1 MTNADRTVNDD
12 LRNGGRRG
20 AGERLEPDGADAS
33 HAVRAARKAPIV
45 PRVPSVVRERIAMPV
60 KLLLPAFVAVAIVV
74 VLPLLFS
81 LYTSF
86 TAYRLTDPGTLT
98 HWIGWRNY
106 MRVLGNAD
114 FWAAFGRTVLFLTV
128 ALNLEMVLG
137 LGIALLLNRVTA
149 GQRVL
154 RTVMMFPMMFSPVL
168 VGFQFKFML
177 NDSTGV
183 INHLLQTLFGMHGT
197 IPFLVDEKSAL
208 ASLIAA
214 EVWNSTPVFAVIL
227 LAGLMALPKDPI
239 EASKVDGCTPWQTF
253 RYVTLPYLMPF
264 IYIAMT
270 IRSLDVGRAYDI
282 VRIMTNGGP
291 GGRTELLWTMV
302 GRIAYD
308 DSHMGY
314 ANAIAYIS
322 VLVSILFTLYF
333 FRKLNA
339 ARRHMGPA

>member
-1 MTNADRTVNDD
+1 MQSNTPYSI
-12 LRNGGRRG
+12 GGKPVLATPRR
-20 AGERLEPDGADAS
+20 RIPL
-33 HAVRAARKAPIV
+33 PI
-45 PRVPSVVRERIAMPV
+45 
-60 KLLLPAFVAVAIVV
+60 KLLMPAFLAVGIVV
-74 VLPLLFS
+74 ILPLLFS
-81 LYTSF
+81 FYTSF
-86 TAYRLTDPGTLT
+86 TAYRLTDPDTLS

-106 MRVLGNAD
+106 ERAFANGD
-114 FWAAFGRTVLFLTV
+114 FWAAFGRTILFLTI
-128 ALNLEMVLG
+128 ALNLELLLG
-137 LGIALLLNRVTA
+137 LGVALLLNQVTK
-149 GQRVL
+149 GQRAL

-177 NDSTGV
+177 NDSTGIV
-183 INHLLQTLFGMHGT
+183 NNLMQTLFGAKSAF
-197 IPFLVDEKSAL
+197 PFLVNANSAL

-214 EVWNSTPVFAVIL
+214 EVWNSTPIFAVIL

-239 EASKVDGCTPWQTF
+239 EASKVDGCTSWQTF

-264 IYIAMT
+264 IYISMT

-314 ANAIAYIS
+314 ANAIAYVS

-333 FRKLNA
+333 FRKLSG
-339 ARRHMGPA
+339 ARKHMGPA

>member
-1 MTNADRTVNDD
+1 M
-12 LRNGGRRG
+12 
-20 AGERLEPDGADAS
+20 
-33 HAVRAARKAPIV
+33 
-45 PRVPSVVRERIAMPV
+45 
-60 KLLLPAFVAVAIVV
+60 PAFLAVGIVV
-74 VLPLLFS
+74 ILPLLFS
-81 LYTSF
+81 FYTSF
-86 TAYRLTDPGTLT
+86 TAYRLTDPDTLS

-106 MRVLGNAD
+106 ERAFANGD
-114 FWAAFGRTVLFLTV
+114 FWAAFGRTILFLTI
-128 ALNLEMVLG
+128 ALNLELLLG
-137 LGIALLLNRVTA
+137 LGVALLLNQVTK
-149 GQRVL
+149 GQRAL

-177 NDSTGV
+177 NDSTGIV
-183 INHLLQTLFGMHGT
+183 NNLMQTLFGAKSAF
-197 IPFLVDEKSAL
+197 PFLVNANSAL

-214 EVWNSTPVFAVIL
+214 EVWNSTPIFAVIL

-239 EASKVDGCTPWQTF
+239 EASKVDGCTSWQTF

-264 IYIAMT
+264 IYISMT

-308 DSHMGY
+308 DSRMGY
-314 ANAIAYIS
+314 ANAIAYVS

-333 FRKLNA
+333 FRKLSG
-339 ARRHMGPA
+339 ARKHMGPA

>member
-1 MTNADRTVNDD
+1 MQSNTPYSI
-12 LRNGGRRG
+12 GGEPALATPRR
-20 AGERLEPDGADAS
+20 RIPL
-33 HAVRAARKAPIV
+33 PI
-45 PRVPSVVRERIAMPV
+45 
-60 KLLLPAFVAVAIVV
+60 KLLLPAFVAVGIVV
-74 VLPLLFS
+74 ILPLLFS
-81 LYTSF
+81 FYTSF
-86 TAYRLTDPGTLT
+86 TACRLTDPDTLW

-106 MRVLGNAD
+106 ERAFSNGD
-114 FWAAFGRTVLFLTV
+114 FWAAFGRTILFLTI
-128 ALNLEMVLG
+128 ALNLELLLG
-137 LGIALLLNRVTA
+137 LGVALLLNQVTK
-149 GQRVL
+149 GQRAL

-177 NDSTGV
+177 NDSTGIV
-183 INHLLQTLFGMHGT
+183 INLMQTLFGAKSAF
-197 IPFLVDEKSAL
+197 PFLVDANSAL

-214 EVWNSTPVFAVIL
+214 EVWNSTPIFAVIL

-239 EASKVDGCTPWQTF
+239 EASKVDGCTSWQTF

-264 IYIAMT
+264 IYISMT

-314 ANAIAYIS
+314 ANAIAYVS

-333 FRKLNA
+333 FRKLSG
-339 ARRHMGPA
+339 ARKHMGPA

>member
-1 MTNADRTVNDD
+1 MQPGTQYASPV
-12 LRNGGRRG
+12 
-20 AGERLEPDGADAS
+20 AGIVEVARARLALPF
-33 HAVRAARKAPIV
+33 K
-45 PRVPSVVRERIAMPV
+45 M
-60 KLLLPAFVAVAIVV
+60 LLPAFLSVAIVV

-86 TAYRLTDPGTLT
+86 TAYNLTDPDTLG
-98 HWIGWRNY
+98 HVIGWRNY
-106 MRVLGNAD
+106 LRVFANGD
-114 FWAAFGRTVLFLTV
+114 FWAAFARTVLFLTI
-128 ALNLEMVLG
+128 ALNLEMLFG
-137 LGIALLLNRVTA
+137 LGIALLLNAVTS
-149 GQRVL
+149 GQRLL
-154 RTVMMFPMMFSPVL
+154 RTIMMFPMMFSPVL

-183 INHLLQTLFGMHGT
+183 VNSLLHSLFGVKGS
-197 IPFLVDEKSAL
+197 IPFLVDAHSAL
-208 ASLIAA
+208 ASLIVA
-214 EVWNSTPVFAVIL
+214 EVWNSTPVFTVIL

-308 DSHMGY
+308 DSRMGY
-314 ANAIAYIS
+314 ANAIAYVS
-322 VLVSILFTLYF
+322 VIVSIVFTVYF

-339 ARRHMGPA
+339 ARRHMG

>member
-1 MTNADRTVNDD
+1 MQSNTPYSI
-12 LRNGGRRG
+12 GGEPVLATPRR
-20 AGERLEPDGADAS
+20 RIPL
-33 HAVRAARKAPIV
+33 PI
-45 PRVPSVVRERIAMPV
+45 
-60 KLLLPAFVAVAIVV
+60 KLLMPAFLAVGIVV
-74 VLPLLFS
+74 ILPLLFS
-81 LYTSF
+81 FYTSF
-86 TAYRLTDPGTLT
+86 TAYRLTDPDTLW

-106 MRVLGNAD
+106 ERAFSNGD
-114 FWAAFGRTVLFLTV
+114 FWAAFGRTILFLTI
-128 ALNLEMVLG
+128 ALNLELLLG
-137 LGIALLLNRVTA
+137 LGVALLLNQVTK
-149 GQRVL
+149 GQRAL

-177 NDSTGV
+177 NDSTGIV
-183 INHLLQTLFGMHGT
+183 NNLMQTLFGAKSAF
-197 IPFLVDEKSAL
+197 PFLVDANSAL

-214 EVWNSTPVFAVIL
+214 EVWNSTPIFAVIL

-239 EASKVDGCTPWQTF
+239 EASKVDGCTSWQTF

-264 IYIAMT
+264 IYISMT

-314 ANAIAYIS
+314 ANAIAYVS

-333 FRKLNA
+333 FRKLSG
-339 ARRHMGPA
+339 ARKHMGPA

>member
-1 MTNADRTVNDD
+1 MQSNTPYSISGEPALATP
-12 LRNGGRRG
+12 RR
-20 AGERLEPDGADAS
+20 RIPL
-33 HAVRAARKAPIV
+33 PI
-45 PRVPSVVRERIAMPV
+45 
-60 KLLLPAFVAVAIVV
+60 KLLLPAFVAVGIVV
-74 VLPLLFS
+74 ILPLLFS
-81 LYTSF
+81 FYTSF
-86 TAYRLTDPGTLT
+86 TAYRLTDPDTLW

-106 MRVLGNAD
+106 ERAFSNGD
-114 FWAAFGRTVLFLTV
+114 FWAAFGRTILFLTI
-128 ALNLEMVLG
+128 ALNLELLLG
-137 LGIALLLNRVTA
+137 LGVALLLNQVTK
-149 GQRVL
+149 GQRAL

-177 NDSTGV
+177 NDSTGIV
-183 INHLLQTLFGMHGT
+183 NNLMQTLFGAKSAF
-197 IPFLVDEKSAL
+197 PFLVDANSAL

-214 EVWNSTPVFAVIL
+214 EVWNSTPIFAVIL

-239 EASKVDGCTPWQTF
+239 EASKVDGCTSWQTF

-264 IYIAMT
+264 IYISMT

-314 ANAIAYIS
+314 ANAIAYVS

-333 FRKLNA
+333 FRKLSG
-339 ARRHMGPA
+339 ARKHMGPA

>member
-1 MTNADRTVNDD
+1 MKLEQHGSDD
-12 LRNGGRRG
+12 MR
-20 AGERLEPDGADAS
+20 AGSARLARP
-33 HAVRAARKAPIV
+33 AVQM
-45 PRVPSVVRERIAMPV
+45 PSVLREHLSLPV
-60 KLLLPAFVAVAIVV
+60 KLLLPAFVSVAIVV
-74 VLPLLFS
+74 VLPLVFS

-86 TAYRLTDPGTLT
+86 TSYRLTDPDTLA
-98 HWIGWRNY
+98 HFIGWRNY
-106 MRVLGNAD
+106 LRALGNGD
-114 FWAAFGRTVLFLTV
+114 FWSAFGRTVLFLTL

-137 LGIALLLNRVTA
+137 LGVALLLNRVTA

-183 INHLLQTLFGMHGT
+183 INHLLRALFGMHGS
-197 IPFLVDEKSAL
+197 IPFLVNEHSAL

-239 EASKVDGCTPWQTF
+239 DASKVDGCTPWQTF

-291 GGRTELLWTMV
+291 GGRTELLWTMI

-314 ANAIAYIS
+314 ANAIAYVS

-339 ARRHMGPA
+339 ARRHLGS

>member
-1 MTNADRTVNDD
+1 MSADSRSGNSMAAQSRRKKGKTLE
-12 LRNGGRRG
+12 LR
-20 AGERLEPDGADAS
+20 E
-33 HAVRAARKAPIV
+33 
-45 PRVPSVVRERIAMPV
+45 VRERLSLPA
-60 KLLLPAFVAVAIVV
+60 KLLLPAFVSVAIVV

-86 TAYRLTDPGTLT
+86 TSYRLTDPDTLT
-98 HWIGWRNY
+98 HFIGLRNY
-106 MRVLGNAD
+106 VRAFSNRD
-114 FWAAFGRTVLFLTV
+114 FWAAFGRTVLFLTI

-137 LGIALLLNRVTA
+137 LGVALLLNKVMV
-149 GQRVL
+149 GQRAL

-183 INHLLQTLFGMHGT
+183 INSILQSVFGVKT
-197 IPFLVDEKSAL
+197 AIPFLVNENSAL
-208 ASLIAA
+208 ASLIVA

-239 EASKVDGCTPWQTF
+239 DASKVDGCTPWQTF

-314 ANAIAYIS
+314 ANAIAYVS
-322 VLVSILFTLYF
+322 VLVSVFFTLYF

>member
-1 MTNADRTVNDD
+1 MQSNTPYSI
-12 LRNGGRRG
+12 GGEPALATRARRIP
-20 AGERLEPDGADAS
+20 L
-33 HAVRAARKAPIV
+33 PI
-45 PRVPSVVRERIAMPV
+45 
-60 KLLLPAFVAVAIVV
+60 KLLMPAFLAVGIVV
-74 VLPLLFS
+74 ILPLLFS
-81 LYTSF
+81 FYTSF
-86 TAYRLTDPGTLT
+86 TAYRLTDPDTLS

-106 MRVLGNAD
+106 ERAFANGD
-114 FWAAFGRTVLFLTV
+114 FWAAFGRTILFLTI
-128 ALNLEMVLG
+128 ALNLELLLG
-137 LGIALLLNRVTA
+137 LGVALLLNQVTK
-149 GQRVL
+149 GQRAL

-177 NDSTGV
+177 NDSTGIV
-183 INHLLQTLFGMHGT
+183 NNLMQTLFGAKSAF
-197 IPFLVDEKSAL
+197 PFLVDANSAL

-214 EVWNSTPVFAVIL
+214 EVWNSTPIFAVIL

-264 IYIAMT
+264 IYISMT

-308 DSHMGY
+308 DSRMGY
-314 ANAIAYIS
+314 ANAIAYVS

-333 FRKLNA
+333 FRKLSG
-339 ARRHMGPA
+339 ARKHMGPA

>member
-1 MTNADRTVNDD
+1 MQSNTPYSI
-12 LRNGGRRG
+12 GGEPVDEPVLATPRR
-20 AGERLEPDGADAS
+20 RIPL
-33 HAVRAARKAPIV
+33 PI
-45 PRVPSVVRERIAMPV
+45 
-60 KLLLPAFVAVAIVV
+60 KLLMPAFLAVGIVV
-74 VLPLLFS
+74 ILPLLFS
-81 LYTSF
+81 FYTSF
-86 TAYRLTDPGTLT
+86 TAYRLTDPDTLS

-106 MRVLGNAD
+106 ERAFANGD
-114 FWAAFGRTVLFLTV
+114 FWAAFGRTILFLTI
-128 ALNLEMVLG
+128 ALNLELLLG
-137 LGIALLLNRVTA
+137 LGVALLLNQVTR
-149 GQRVL
+149 GQRGL

-177 NDSTGV
+177 NDSTGIV
-183 INHLLQTLFGMHGT
+183 NNLMQTLFGAKSAF
-197 IPFLVDEKSAL
+197 PFLVNANSAL

-214 EVWNSTPVFAVIL
+214 EVWNSTPIFAVIL

-239 EASKVDGCTPWQTF
+239 EASKVDGCTSWQTF

-264 IYIAMT
+264 IYISMT

-308 DSHMGY
+308 DSRMGY
-314 ANAIAYIS
+314 ANAIAYVS

-333 FRKLNA
+333 FRKLSG
-339 ARRHMGPA
+339 ARKHMGPA

>member
-1 MTNADRTVNDD
+1 
-12 LRNGGRRG
+12 
-20 AGERLEPDGADAS
+20 
-33 HAVRAARKAPIV
+33 
-45 PRVPSVVRERIAMPV
+45 
-60 KLLLPAFVAVAIVV
+60 
-74 VLPLLFS
+74 LFS
-81 LYTSF
+81 FYTSF
-86 TAYRLTDPGTLT
+86 TAYRLTDPDTLS

-106 MRVLGNAD
+106 ERAFANGD
-114 FWAAFGRTVLFLTV
+114 FWAAFGRTILFLTI
-128 ALNLEMVLG
+128 ALNLELLLG
-137 LGIALLLNRVTA
+137 LGVALLLNQVTK
-149 GQRVL
+149 GQRAL

-177 NDSTGV
+177 NDSTGIV
-183 INHLLQTLFGMHGT
+183 NNLMQTLFGAKSAF
-197 IPFLVDEKSAL
+197 PFLVNANSAL

-214 EVWNSTPVFAVIL
+214 EVWNSTPIFAVIL

-239 EASKVDGCTPWQTF
+239 EASKVDGCTSWQTF

-264 IYIAMT
+264 IYISMT

-308 DSHMGY
+308 DSRMGY
-314 ANAIAYIS
+314 ANAIAYVS

-333 FRKLNA
+333 FRKLSG
-339 ARRHMGPA
+339 ARKHMGPA

>member
-1 MTNADRTVNDD
+1 
-12 LRNGGRRG
+12 
-20 AGERLEPDGADAS
+20 
-33 HAVRAARKAPIV
+33 
-45 PRVPSVVRERIAMPV
+45 
-60 KLLLPAFVAVAIVV
+60 LPAFVAVGIVV
-74 VLPLLFS
+74 ILPLLFS
-81 LYTSF
+81 FYTSF
-86 TAYRLTDPGTLT
+86 TAYRLTDPDTLW

-106 MRVLGNAD
+106 ERAFSNGD
-114 FWAAFGRTVLFLTV
+114 FWAAFGRTILFLTI
-128 ALNLEMVLG
+128 ALNLELLLG
-137 LGIALLLNRVTA
+137 LGVALLLNQVTK
-149 GQRVL
+149 GQRAL

-177 NDSTGV
+177 NDSTGIV
-183 INHLLQTLFGMHGT
+183 NNLMQTLFGAKSAF
-197 IPFLVDEKSAL
+197 PFLVDANSAL

-214 EVWNSTPVFAVIL
+214 EVWNSTPIFAVIL

-239 EASKVDGCTPWQTF
+239 EASKVDGCTSWQTF

-264 IYIAMT
+264 IYISMT

-314 ANAIAYIS
+314 ANAIAYVS

-333 FRKLNA
+333 FRKLSG
-339 ARRHMGPA
+339 ARKHMGPA

>member
-1 MTNADRTVNDD
+1 MQSNTPYSI
-12 LRNGGRRG
+12 GGEPVLVTPRR
-20 AGERLEPDGADAS
+20 RIPL
-33 HAVRAARKAPIV
+33 PI
-45 PRVPSVVRERIAMPV
+45 
-60 KLLLPAFVAVAIVV
+60 KLLMPAFLAVGIVV
-74 VLPLLFS
+74 ILPLLFS
-81 LYTSF
+81 FYTSF
-86 TAYRLTDPGTLT
+86 TAYRLTDPETLS

-106 MRVLGNAD
+106 ERAFSNGD
-114 FWAAFGRTVLFLTV
+114 FWAAFGRTILFLTI
-128 ALNLEMVLG
+128 ALNLELLLG
-137 LGIALLLNRVTA
+137 LGVALLLNQVTK
-149 GQRVL
+149 GQRAL

-177 NDSTGV
+177 NDSTGIV
-183 INHLLQTLFGMHGT
+183 NNLMQTLFGAKSAF
-197 IPFLVDEKSAL
+197 PFLVDANSAL

-214 EVWNSTPVFAVIL
+214 EVWNSTPIFAVIL

-239 EASKVDGCTPWQTF
+239 EASKVDGCTSWQTF

-264 IYIAMT
+264 IYISMT

-308 DSHMGY
+308 DSRMGY
-314 ANAIAYIS
+314 ANAIAYVS

-333 FRKLNA
+333 FRKLSG
-339 ARRHMGPA
+339 ARKHMGPA

>member
-1 MTNADRTVNDD
+1 MQSNTPYSI
-12 LRNGGRRG
+12 GGEPVLATPRR
-20 AGERLEPDGADAS
+20 RIPL
-33 HAVRAARKAPIV
+33 PI
-45 PRVPSVVRERIAMPV
+45 
-60 KLLLPAFVAVAIVV
+60 KLLMPAFLAVGLVV

-81 LYTSF
+81 FYTSF
-86 TAYRLTDPGTLT
+86 TAYRLTDPDTLS

-106 MRVLGNAD
+106 ERAFSNGD
-114 FWAAFGRTVLFLTV
+114 FWAAFGRTILFLTV
-128 ALNLEMVLG
+128 ALNLELLLG
-137 LGIALLLNRVTA
+137 LGVALLLNQVTK
-149 GQRVL
+149 GQRAL

-177 NDSTGV
+177 NDSTGIV
-183 INHLLQTLFGMHGT
+183 NNLMQTLFGAKSAF
-197 IPFLVDEKSAL
+197 PFLVDAKSAL
-208 ASLIAA
+208 ASLVAA
-214 EVWNSTPVFAVIL
+214 EVWNSTPIFAVIL

-239 EASKVDGCTPWQTF
+239 EASKVDGCTSWQTF

-264 IYIAMT
+264 VYISMT

-308 DSHMGY
+308 DSRMGY
-314 ANAIAYIS
+314 ANAIAYVS

-333 FRKLNA
+333 FRKLSG
-339 ARRHMGPA
+339 ARKHMGPA

>member
-1 MTNADRTVNDD
+1 MQSNTPYSI
-12 LRNGGRRG
+12 GG
-20 AGERLEPDGADAS
+20 EPALAT
-33 HAVRAARKAPIV
+33 RAKRIPLPI
-45 PRVPSVVRERIAMPV
+45 
-60 KLLLPAFVAVAIVV
+60 KLLMPAFLAVGIVV
-74 VLPLLFS
+74 ILPLLFS
-81 LYTSF
+81 FYTSF
-86 TAYRLTDPGTLT
+86 TAYRLTDPDTLS

-106 MRVLGNAD
+106 ERAFANGD
-114 FWAAFGRTVLFLTV
+114 FWAAFGRTILFLTI
-128 ALNLEMVLG
+128 ALNLELLLG
-137 LGIALLLNRVTA
+137 LGVALLLNQVTK
-149 GQRVL
+149 GQRAL

-177 NDSTGV
+177 NDSTGIV
-183 INHLLQTLFGMHGT
+183 NNLMQTLFGAKSAF
-197 IPFLVDEKSAL
+197 PFLVDAKSAL

-214 EVWNSTPVFAVIL
+214 EVWNSTPIFAVIL

-239 EASKVDGCTPWQTF
+239 EASKVDGCTSWQTF

-264 IYIAMT
+264 IYISMT

-308 DSHMGY
+308 DSRMGY
-314 ANAIAYIS
+314 ANAIAYVS

-333 FRKLNA
+333 FRKLSG
-339 ARRHMGPA
+339 ARKHMGPA

>member
-1 MTNADRTVNDD
+1 MRSNMRFNIRYSPAVQSPRPALHESMAVP
-12 LRNGGRRG
+12 LR
-20 AGERLEPDGADAS
+20 
-33 HAVRAARKAPIV
+33 
-45 PRVPSVVRERIAMPV
+45 
-60 KLLLPAFVAVAIVV
+60 LLLPAFVSVAIVV

-86 TAYRLTDPGTLT
+86 TAYRLIDPDTIWNVVGL
-98 HWIGWRNY
+98 RNY
-106 MRVLGNAD
+106 LRAFAKGD
-114 FWAAFGRTVLFLTV
+114 FWAAFGRTVLFLTI
-128 ALNLEMVLG
+128 ALNLELLLG
-137 LGIALLLNRVTA
+137 LGIALLLNQIVK
-149 GQRVL
+149 GQRAL
-154 RTVMMFPMMFSPVL
+154 RTIMMFPMMFSPVL

-183 INHLLQTLFGMHGT
+183 VNHVLQTVFGLKTT
-197 IPFLVDEKSAL
+197 IPFLVDAQWAL

-308 DSHMGY
+308 DSRMGY
-314 ANAIAYIS
+314 ANAIGYVS
-322 VLVSILFTLYF
+322 VLVSVLFTLYF

-339 ARRHMGPA
+339 ARKHMGPA

>member
-1 MTNADRTVNDD
+1 MNNAEQR
-12 LRNGGRRG
+12 GREKIRPG
-20 AGERLEPDGADAS
+20 TQYASPVAGIVEVARARLALPF
-33 HAVRAARKAPIV
+33 K
-45 PRVPSVVRERIAMPV
+45 M
-60 KLLLPAFVAVAIVV
+60 LLPAFLSVAIVV

-86 TAYRLTDPGTLT
+86 TAYNLTDPDTLG
-98 HWIGWRNY
+98 HVIGWRNY
-106 MRVLGNAD
+106 LRAFANGD
-114 FWAAFGRTVLFLTV
+114 FWAAFARTVLFLTI
-128 ALNLEMVLG
+128 ALNLEMLFG
-137 LGIALLLNRVTA
+137 LGIALLLNAVTT
-149 GQRVL
+149 GQRLL
-154 RTVMMFPMMFSPVL
+154 RTIMMFPMMFSPVL

-183 INHLLQTLFGMHGT
+183 VNSLLHSLFGVKGS
-197 IPFLVDEKSAL
+197 IPFLVDAHSAL
-208 ASLIAA
+208 ASLIVA
-214 EVWNSTPVFAVIL
+214 EVWNSTPVFTVIL

-308 DSHMGY
+308 DSRMGY
-314 ANAIAYIS
+314 ANAIAYVS
-322 VLVSILFTLYF
+322 VIVSIVFTVYF

-339 ARRHMGPA
+339 ARRHMG

>member
-1 MTNADRTVNDD
+1 M
-12 LRNGGRRG
+12 
-20 AGERLEPDGADAS
+20 
-33 HAVRAARKAPIV
+33 
-45 PRVPSVVRERIAMPV
+45 
-60 KLLLPAFVAVAIVV
+60 PAFLAVGIVV
-74 VLPLLFS
+74 ILPLLFS
-81 LYTSF
+81 FYTSF
-86 TAYRLTDPGTLT
+86 TAYRLTDPDTLS

-106 MRVLGNAD
+106 ERAFSNGD
-114 FWAAFGRTVLFLTV
+114 FWAAFGRTILFLTI
-128 ALNLEMVLG
+128 ALNLELLLG
-137 LGIALLLNRVTA
+137 LGVALLLNQVTK
-149 GQRVL
+149 GQRAL

-177 NDSTGV
+177 NDSTGIV
-183 INHLLQTLFGMHGT
+183 NNLMQTLFGAKSAF
-197 IPFLVDEKSAL
+197 PFLVDANSAL

-214 EVWNSTPVFAVIL
+214 EVWNSTPIFAVIL

-264 IYIAMT
+264 IYISMT

-308 DSHMGY
+308 DSRMGY
-314 ANAIAYIS
+314 ANAIAYVS

-333 FRKLNA
+333 FRKLSG
-339 ARRHMGPA
+339 ARKHMGPA

>member
-1 MTNADRTVNDD
+1 MQSNTPYSI
-12 LRNGGRRG
+12 GG
-20 AGERLEPDGADAS
+20 EPGLATP
-33 HAVRAARKAPIV
+33 RYRIPLPI
-45 PRVPSVVRERIAMPV
+45 
-60 KLLLPAFVAVAIVV
+60 KLLLPAFLAVGLVV

-81 LYTSF
+81 FYTSF
-86 TAYRLTDPGTLT
+86 TAYRLTDPDTLS

-106 MRVLGNAD
+106 ERAFANGD
-114 FWAAFGRTVLFLTV
+114 FWAAFGRTILFLTV
-128 ALNLEMVLG
+128 ALNLELVLG
-137 LGIALLLNRVTA
+137 LGVALLLNQVTK
-149 GQRVL
+149 GQRAL

-177 NDSTGV
+177 NDSTGIV
-183 INHLLQTLFGMHGT
+183 NNLMQTLFGAKSAF
-197 IPFLVDEKSAL
+197 PFLVDANSAL

-214 EVWNSTPVFAVIL
+214 EVWNSTPIFAVIL

-239 EASKVDGCTPWQTF
+239 EASKVDGCTSWQTF

-264 IYIAMT
+264 VYISMT

-308 DSHMGY
+308 DSRMGY
-314 ANAIAYIS
+314 ANAIAYVS

-333 FRKLNA
+333 FRKLSG
-339 ARRHMGPA
+339 ARKHMGPA

>member
-1 MTNADRTVNDD
+1 MQSNTPYSI
-12 LRNGGRRG
+12 GGEPVLATSRR
-20 AGERLEPDGADAS
+20 RIPL
-33 HAVRAARKAPIV
+33 PI
-45 PRVPSVVRERIAMPV
+45 
-60 KLLLPAFVAVAIVV
+60 KLLMPAFLAVGIVV
-74 VLPLLFS
+74 ILPLLFS
-81 LYTSF
+81 FYTSF
-86 TAYRLTDPGTLT
+86 TAYRLTDPDTLS

-106 MRVLGNAD
+106 ERAFANGD
-114 FWAAFGRTVLFLTV
+114 FWAAFGRTILFLTV
-128 ALNLEMVLG
+128 ALNLELLLG
-137 LGIALLLNRVTA
+137 LGVALLLNQVTK
-149 GQRVL
+149 GQRAL

-177 NDSTGV
+177 NDSTGIV
-183 INHLLQTLFGMHGT
+183 NNLMQTLFGAKSAF
-197 IPFLVDEKSAL
+197 PFLVNANSAL

-214 EVWNSTPVFAVIL
+214 EVWNSTPIFAVIL

-239 EASKVDGCTPWQTF
+239 EASKVDGCTSWQTF

-264 IYIAMT
+264 IYISMT

-314 ANAIAYIS
+314 ANAIAYVS

-333 FRKLNA
+333 FRKLSG
-339 ARRHMGPA
+339 ARKHMGPA

>member
-1 MTNADRTVNDD
+1 MRSNMRFNIRYSPAVQSPGPALHESMAVP
-12 LRNGGRRG
+12 LR
-20 AGERLEPDGADAS
+20 
-33 HAVRAARKAPIV
+33 
-45 PRVPSVVRERIAMPV
+45 
-60 KLLLPAFVAVAIVV
+60 LLLPAFGSVAIVV

-86 TAYRLTDPGTLT
+86 TAYRLIEPDTIWNVVGL
-98 HWIGWRNY
+98 RNY
-106 MRVLGNAD
+106 LRAFASED
-114 FWAAFGRTVLFLTV
+114 FWAAFGRTVLFLTI
-128 ALNLEMVLG
+128 ALNLELLLG
-137 LGIALLLNRVTA
+137 LGIALLLNQIVK
-149 GQRVL
+149 GQRAL
-154 RTVMMFPMMFSPVL
+154 RTIMMFPMMFSPVL

-183 INHLLQTLFGMHGT
+183 VNHVLQTVFGLKTT
-197 IPFLVDEKSAL
+197 IPFLVDARSAL

-308 DSHMGY
+308 DSRMGY
-314 ANAIAYIS
+314 ANAIGYVS
-322 VLVSILFTLYF
+322 VLVSVLFTLYF

-339 ARRHMGPA
+339 ARKHMGPA

>member
-1 MTNADRTVNDD
+1 MQSNTPYSI
-12 LRNGGRRG
+12 GG
-20 AGERLEPDGADAS
+20 EPALA
-33 HAVRAARKAPIV
+33 V
-45 PRVPSVVRERIAMPV
+45 PRKRIPLPI
-60 KLLLPAFVAVAIVV
+60 KLLMPAFLAVGIVV
-74 VLPLLFS
+74 ILPLLFS
-81 LYTSF
+81 FYTSF
-86 TAYRLTDPGTLT
+86 TAYRLTDPDTLS

-106 MRVLGNAD
+106 ERAFANGD
-114 FWAAFGRTVLFLTV
+114 FWAAFGRTILFLTV
-128 ALNLEMVLG
+128 ALNLELLLG
-137 LGIALLLNRVTA
+137 LGVALLLNQVTK
-149 GQRVL
+149 GQRAL

-177 NDSTGV
+177 NDSTGIV
-183 INHLLQTLFGMHGT
+183 NNLMQTLFGAKSAF
-197 IPFLVDEKSAL
+197 PFLVNANSAL

-214 EVWNSTPVFAVIL
+214 EVWNSTPIFAVIL

-239 EASKVDGCTPWQTF
+239 EASKVDGCTSWQTF

-264 IYIAMT
+264 IYISMT

-308 DSHMGY
+308 DSRMGY
-314 ANAIAYIS
+314 ANAIAYVS

-333 FRKLNA
+333 FRKLSG
-339 ARRHMGPA
+339 ARKHMGPA

>member
-1 MTNADRTVNDD
+1 MQSNTPYSI
-12 LRNGGRRG
+12 GGEPLLATPRR
-20 AGERLEPDGADAS
+20 RIPL
-33 HAVRAARKAPIV
+33 PI
-45 PRVPSVVRERIAMPV
+45 
-60 KLLLPAFVAVAIVV
+60 KLLMPAFLAVGIVV
-74 VLPLLFS
+74 ILPLLFS
-81 LYTSF
+81 FYTSF
-86 TAYRLTDPGTLT
+86 TAYRLTDPDTLS

-106 MRVLGNAD
+106 ERAFANGD
-114 FWAAFGRTVLFLTV
+114 FWAAFGRTILFLTI
-128 ALNLEMVLG
+128 ALNLELLLG
-137 LGIALLLNRVTA
+137 LGVALLLNQVTK
-149 GQRVL
+149 GQRAL

-177 NDSTGV
+177 NDSTGIV
-183 INHLLQTLFGMHGT
+183 NNLMQTLFGAKSAF
-197 IPFLVDEKSAL
+197 PFLVNANSAL

-214 EVWNSTPVFAVIL
+214 EVWNSTPIFAVIL

-239 EASKVDGCTPWQTF
+239 EASKVDGCTSWQTF

-264 IYIAMT
+264 IYISMT

-308 DSHMGY
+308 DSRMGY
-314 ANAIAYIS
+314 ANAIAYVS

-333 FRKLNA
+333 FRKLSG
-339 ARRHMGPA
+339 ARKHMGPA

>member
-1 MTNADRTVNDD
+1 M
-12 LRNGGRRG
+12 
-20 AGERLEPDGADAS
+20 RLNTRCSPGTQVLVP
-33 HAVRAARKAPIV
+33 AVHEHLALPFR
-45 PRVPSVVRERIAMPV
+45 
-60 KLLLPAFVAVAIVV
+60 LLLPAFLAVAIVV

-86 TAYRLTDPGTLT
+86 TAYRLTDPDTIW
-98 HWIGWRNY
+98 HFIGLRNY
-106 MRVLGNAD
+106 LRAFANED
-114 FWAAFGRTVLFLTV
+114 FWAAFGRTVLFLTI
-128 ALNLEMVLG
+128 ALNLELLFG
-137 LGIALLLNRVTA
+137 LGIALLLNQIVK

-154 RTVMMFPMMFSPVL
+154 RTIMMFPMMFSPVL
-168 VGFQFKFML
+168 IGFQFKFML

-183 INHLLQTLFGMHGT
+183 VNNLLQTVFGMKT
-197 IPFLVDEKSAL
+197 AFPFLVNADSAL

-239 EASKVDGCTPWQTF
+239 EASRVDGCTPWQTF

-302 GRIAYD
+302 ARIAYD
-308 DSHMGY
+308 DSRMGY
-314 ANAIAYIS
+314 ANAIGYVS
-322 VLVSILFTLYF
+322 VLVSVLFTLYF

>member
-1 MTNADRTVNDD
+1 MQSNTPYSI
-12 LRNGGRRG
+12 GGEPVLATPRR
-20 AGERLEPDGADAS
+20 RIPL
-33 HAVRAARKAPIV
+33 PI
-45 PRVPSVVRERIAMPV
+45 
-60 KLLLPAFVAVAIVV
+60 KLLMPAFLAVGIVV
-74 VLPLLFS
+74 ILPLLFS
-81 LYTSF
+81 FYTSF
-86 TAYRLTDPGTLT
+86 TAYRLTDPDTLS

-106 MRVLGNAD
+106 ERAFANGD
-114 FWAAFGRTVLFLTV
+114 FWAAFGRTILFLTI
-128 ALNLEMVLG
+128 ALNLELLLG
-137 LGIALLLNRVTA
+137 LGVALLLNQVTK
-149 GQRVL
+149 GQRAL

-177 NDSTGV
+177 NDSTGIV
-183 INHLLQTLFGMHGT
+183 NNLMQTLFGAKSAF
-197 IPFLVDEKSAL
+197 PFLVNANSAL

-214 EVWNSTPVFAVIL
+214 EVWNSTPIFAVIL

-239 EASKVDGCTPWQTF
+239 EASKVDGCTSWQTF

-264 IYIAMT
+264 IYISMT

-308 DSHMGY
+308 DSRMGY
-314 ANAIAYIS
+314 ANAIAYVS

-333 FRKLNA
+333 FRKLSG
-339 ARRHMGPA
+339 ARKHMGPA

>member
-1 MTNADRTVNDD
+1 MQSNTPYSI
-12 LRNGGRRG
+12 GGEPVLATPRR
-20 AGERLEPDGADAS
+20 RIPL
-33 HAVRAARKAPIV
+33 PI
-45 PRVPSVVRERIAMPV
+45 
-60 KLLLPAFVAVAIVV
+60 KLLMPAFLAVGMVV
-74 VLPLLFS
+74 ILPLLFS
-81 LYTSF
+81 FYTSF
-86 TAYRLTDPGTLT
+86 TAYRLTDPDTLS

-106 MRVLGNAD
+106 ERAFSNGD
-114 FWAAFGRTVLFLTV
+114 FWAAFGRTILFLTI
-128 ALNLEMVLG
+128 ALNLELLLG
-137 LGIALLLNRVTA
+137 LGVALLLNQVTK
-149 GQRVL
+149 GQRAL

-177 NDSTGV
+177 NDSTGIV
-183 INHLLQTLFGMHGT
+183 NNLMQTLFGAT
-197 IPFLVDEKSAL
+197 SAFPFLVDANSAL

-214 EVWNSTPVFAVIL
+214 EVWNSTPIFAVIL

-239 EASKVDGCTPWQTF
+239 EASKVDGCTSWQTF

-264 IYIAMT
+264 IYISMT

-308 DSHMGY
+308 DSRMGY
-314 ANAIAYIS
+314 ANAIAYVS

-333 FRKLNA
+333 FRKLSG
-339 ARRHMGPA
+339 ARKHMGPA

>member
-1 MTNADRTVNDD
+1 LATP
-12 LRNGGRRG
+12 RR
-20 AGERLEPDGADAS
+20 RIPL
-33 HAVRAARKAPIV
+33 PI
-45 PRVPSVVRERIAMPV
+45 
-60 KLLLPAFVAVAIVV
+60 KLLMPAFLAVGIVV
-74 VLPLLFS
+74 ILPLLFS
-81 LYTSF
+81 FYTSF
-86 TAYRLTDPGTLT
+86 TAYRLTDPDTLS

-106 MRVLGNAD
+106 ERAFANGD
-114 FWAAFGRTVLFLTV
+114 FWAAFGRTILFLTV
-128 ALNLEMVLG
+128 ALNLELLLG
-137 LGIALLLNRVTA
+137 LGVALLLNQVTR
-149 GQRVL
+149 GQRAL

-177 NDSTGV
+177 NDSTGIV
-183 INHLLQTLFGMHGT
+183 NNLMQTLFGAKSAF
-197 IPFLVDEKSAL
+197 PFLVNANSAL

-214 EVWNSTPVFAVIL
+214 EVWNSTPIFAVIL

-239 EASKVDGCTPWQTF
+239 EASKVDGCTSWQTF

-264 IYIAMT
+264 IYISMT

-308 DSHMGY
+308 DSRMGY
-314 ANAIAYIS
+314 ANAIAYVS

-333 FRKLNA
+333 FRKLSG
-339 ARRHMGPA
+339 ARKHMGPA

>member
-1 MTNADRTVNDD
+1 MQSNTPYSI
-12 LRNGGRRG
+12 GGEPVLATPRR
-20 AGERLEPDGADAS
+20 RIPL
-33 HAVRAARKAPIV
+33 PI
-45 PRVPSVVRERIAMPV
+45 
-60 KLLLPAFVAVAIVV
+60 KLLLPAFLAVGLVV

-81 LYTSF
+81 FYTSF
-86 TAYRLTDPGTLT
+86 TAYRLTDPDTLS

-106 MRVLGNAD
+106 ERAFANAD
-114 FWAAFGRTVLFLTV
+114 FWAAFGRTILFLTI
-128 ALNLEMVLG
+128 ALNLELVLG
-137 LGIALLLNRVTA
+137 LGVALLLNEVTK
-149 GQRVL
+149 GQRIL
-154 RTVMMFPMMFSPVL
+154 RTIMMFPMMFSPVL

-183 INHLLQTLFGMHGT
+183 INHVLQTVFGLQST
-197 IPFLVDEKSAL
+197 IPFLVNANSAL
-208 ASLIAA
+208 ASLVAA

-239 EASKVDGCTPWQTF
+239 EASKVDGCTPLQTF

-264 IYIAMT
+264 VYIAMT

-308 DSHMGY
+308 DSRMGY
-314 ANAIAYIS
+314 ANAIGYVS
-322 VLVSILFTLYF
+322 VLVSVLFTLYF

-339 ARRHMGPA
+339 ARKHMGPA

>member
-1 MTNADRTVNDD
+1 MQSNTPYSI
-12 LRNGGRRG
+12 GGKPLLASTKRRMP
-20 AGERLEPDGADAS
+20 L
-33 HAVRAARKAPIV
+33 
-45 PRVPSVVRERIAMPV
+45 PV
-60 KLLLPAFVAVAIVV
+60 KLLMPAFLAVGLVV

-81 LYTSF
+81 FYTSF
-86 TAYRLTDPGTLT
+86 TAYRLTDPDTLS

-106 MRVLGNAD
+106 ERAFANAD
-114 FWAAFGRTVLFLTV
+114 FWAAFGRTILFLTI
-128 ALNLEMVLG
+128 ALNLELVLG
-137 LGIALLLNRVTA
+137 LGVALLLNQVTK
-149 GQRVL
+149 GQRAL

-177 NDSTGV
+177 NDSTGIV
-183 INHLLQTLFGMHGT
+183 NNLMQTLFGAKSAF
-197 IPFLVDEKSAL
+197 PFLVNANSAL

-214 EVWNSTPVFAVIL
+214 EVWNSTPIFAVIL

-239 EASKVDGCTPWQTF
+239 EASKVDGCNAWQTF

-264 IYIAMT
+264 VYISMT

-308 DSHMGY
+308 DSRMGY
-314 ANAIAYIS
+314 ANAIAYVS

-333 FRKLNA
+333 FRKLIG
-339 ARRHMGPA
+339 ARKHMGPA